1 MDFLPD
7 PAKPTDE
14 FQHEVRELRAR
25 SGELPDEYFVVL
37 VGDMITEEALP
48 TYQTMINTLDG
59 VRDETG
65 ASSTP
70 WAVWTRAWTAE
81 ENRHGDLLSKYL
93 YLSGKVDMKMV
104 EKTVQYL
111 IGAGM
116 VLLTYIS
123 ASSMASLCSVLLV
136 FALFCMQDPGTENN
150 PYLGYIYTSFQER
163 ATFVSHGNTA
173 RLAKNYGDSVLARIC
188 GTIAADEKRHETAY
202 TRIVEKLIELDPDG
216 ALISIENMMRK
227 RITMPAHLM
236 SDGCDPHLFENFS
249 ALAQRLGVYTAGDY
263 ADILE
268 FLVGRWKLES
278 VEGLSS
284 AGRRAQEFVCG
295 LPARIRKMQERADE
309 RAKTMA
315 PHVVKF
321 SWIFNKDVAL

>member
-93 YLSGKVDMKMV
+93 YLSGKVDMMMV